1 MTHSSRRYA
10 THARANLNTNIF
22 ICPVS
27 LICSNMTVAF
37 LACLNTSPVTGWQR
51 EEHAHVS
58 DKSSVFAGKLSSR
71 WTAGNKLWTSS
82 HLNMLWHGCVMGCE
96 SLVLEQFL
104 NRRLKESYFI
114 HKCCFNAPV
123 VHFLKIKYSFYFL
136 CVFLWP
142 RLYWQLIIS
151 NTLQFNLSGYNAQ
164 ILLPGDSYRNGE
176 LFIFSYLG

>member
-10 THARANLNTNIF
+10 THACANLNTNIF

-51 EEHAHVS
+51 GEHAHVS